1 MLRRLYDWTLS
12 LAAKPMA
19 ELWLFIIAF
28 VESSIFLIPAETLF
42 VPMAIAKPKRVW
54 RFSLIASSGSIL
66 GGIAGWM
73 IGYFAYESIA
83 KPILEFY
90 GKLAAF
96 EALMASVD
104 PNLMLLLLVTSG
116 AAHLPPLKIVTIL
129 SGVMGVNLVVFI
141 IAAIVARGGKF
152 LLLGWLLASYGALI
166 RDFIERRLKIIAA
179 AVAALIIFAYTGY
192 LVFLA

>member
-1 MLRRLYDWTLS
+1 MLRRLYDWTMS
-12 LAAKPMA
+12 LAFKPMA
-19 ELWLFIIAF
+19 EVWLFIIAF
-28 VESSIFLIPAETLF
+28 IESSVFLVPAETLF
-42 VPMAIAKPKRVW
+42 VPMAISNPKRVW

-66 GGIAGWM
+66 GGVAGWM

-90 GKLAAF
+90 GKLASF

-116 AAHLPPLKIVTIL
+116 AAHLPPLKVITIL
-129 SGVMGVNLVVFI
+129 SGAMGVNLVVFI

-152 LLLGWLLASYGALI
+152 LILGWLLATYGSLI
-166 RDFIERRLKIIAA
+166 RDFIERRLKLIAG
-179 AVAALIIFAYTGY
+179 AVAAAFIFAYIGY
-192 LVFLA
+192 LVFKP